1 MIQKTTELSC
11 SIRTTWL
18 STEEIALTYKYRRC
32 VELFFKWI
40 KQHLH
45 VKEFYG
51 TTENAVKIQLYC
63 AIITYCLIVI
73 IERRMK
79 LDMDIYEMSRI
90 LSISLL
96 ERMPLRDLLVPEK
109 AKENLQSV
117 TQLSLIFLVDTSEII
132 NTK

>member
-18 STEEIALTYKYRRC
+18 STEEIALTYKYRRR

-63 AIITYCLIVI
+63 AIITYCLFVI
-73 IERRMK
+73 SDRRMK
-79 LDMDIYEMSRI
+79 LDIEIYKMSRI
-90 LSISLL
+90 MSIYLL
-96 ERMPLRDLLVPEK
+96 ERMPLRDLLVLEK
-109 AKENLQSV
+109 AKENLQFV
-117 TQLSLIFLVDTSEII
+117 TQLSLFFFSGH
-132 NTK
+132 

>member
-18 STEEIALTYKYRRC
+18 STEEIALTYKYRRR

-63 AIITYCLIVI
+63 AIITG
-73 IERRMK
+73 
-79 LDMDIYEMSRI
+79 
-90 LSISLL
+90 
-96 ERMPLRDLLVPEK
+96 
-109 AKENLQSV
+109 QS
-117 TQLSLIFLVDTSEII
+117 
-132 NTK
+132 

>member
-18 STEEIALTYKYRRC
+18 STEEIALTYKYRRR

-63 AIITYCLIVI
+63 AIITYCLFVI
-73 IERRMK
+73 SDRWMK
-79 LDMDIYEMSRI
+79 LDIEIYKMSRI
-90 LSISLL
+90 MSISLL
-96 ERMPLRDLLVPEK
+96 ERMTLRDLLVLEK
-109 AKENLQSV
+109 AKENLQFV